1 MADNQQPSL
10 PDELRNEME
19 QTKAQY
25 LMSPTERRRK
35 LIRWAIRQMLTAL
48 LYFFFWDAHPWVPWS
63 LWIVAPLAILSLLSI
78 VGYNWF
84 LERKL
89 RGAGEK
95 IDALEEKI
103 KEMKDEKTDEG
114 V

>member
-1 MADNQQPSL
+1 MDETNRSL
-10 PDELRNEME
+10 PDELRNEVE

-35 LIRWAIRQMLTAL
+35 LIRWAIRQMLTAI
-48 LYFFFWDAHPWVPWS
+48 LYFAFWDAAPWVPKT
-63 LWIVAPLAILSLLSI
+63 LWFVIPLAILSLLSI

-89 RGAGEK
+89 RSAQAK
-95 IDALEEKI
+95 IDTLEEK
-103 KEMKDEKTDEG
+103 MKDLKED
-114 V
+114 